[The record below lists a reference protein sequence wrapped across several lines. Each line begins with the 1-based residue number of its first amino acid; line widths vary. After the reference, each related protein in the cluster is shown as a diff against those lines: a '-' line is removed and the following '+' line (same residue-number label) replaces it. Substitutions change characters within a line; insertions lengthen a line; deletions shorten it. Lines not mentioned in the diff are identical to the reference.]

1 MAKILVATDGREW
14 QAWVEDDFS
23 TETIAAVEGSGFFDG
38 VSVYVLLDEPSFGK
52 DEGDTKRLWV
62 GILETR
68 VRVLWDLNQL
78 IGELGFDCR
87 SVKVTY
93 RDETFTS
100 EGSRVTMEV
109 EARFGDVSPRMV
121 GLEVQERQ

>member
-1 MAKILVATDGREW
+1 MSAHE
-14 QAWVEDDFS
+14 E
-23 TETIAAVEGSGFFDG
+23 
-38 VSVYVLLDEPSFGK
+38 
-52 DEGDTKRLWV
+52 DTKRLWV
-62 GILETR
+62 GILATG
-68 VRVLWDLNQL
+68 VRCLWDLNQL

-93 RDETFTS
+93 HDETFTS

-109 EARFGDVSPRMV
+109 EARFGDVSPQMV